1 MASVSLERNVV
12 VGNFGGIDLTVDVAR
27 PSDTDGPAPALLF
40 LPGGG
45 WLTAD
50 RSPLPERYG
59 ISMAERGFVCVTGEY
74 RVLEQGIWPAA
85 IQDVKAIIRWMRA
98 NAAGLGLDP
107 ERIALGGKSAGGHL
121 TLLAGATNGSGE
133 FEESH
138 NGNGV
143 NAGYSSRVAAV
154 IGVAPVAD
162 ISEYWRRPHMIPYT
176 AADASDA
183 AIRAANPIDR
193 VDGDY
198 PPTMLL
204 HGTNDDRV
212 PHEMTLRMFHTLER
226 NGVPADL
233 CLFAEQD
240 HMFDRIPAFSQAIV
254 ENMAR
259 FLGRYVGAADAAK
272 ELAVTAD

>member
-1 MASVSLERNVV
+1 MTQVSLERNVV

-27 PSDTDGPAPALLF
+27 PADTDGPAPALLF

-59 ISMAERGFVCVTGEY
+59 IPMAERGFVCVTGEY
-74 RVLEQGIWPAA
+74 RVLEQAIWPAA

-98 NAAGLGLDP
+98 NAAGLGIDP

-133 FEESH
+133 FEEPH
-138 NGNGV
+138 NGSSFLPD
-143 NAGYSSRVAAV
+143 YSSRVSAV
-154 IGVAPVAD
+154 IGVAPVSD
-162 ISEYWRRPHMIPYT
+162 ISEYWRRPQLEPYT
-176 AADASDA
+176 AADRSA
-183 AIRAANPIDR
+183 AALRAANPIER
-193 VDGDY
+193 LDGSY
-198 PPTMLL
+198 PPTLLL

-212 PHEMTLRMFHTLER
+212 PHEMTLRMFHTLEQS
-226 NGVPADL
+226 GVPADL

-240 HMFDRIPAFSQAIV
+240 HMFDRIPTFSQAIV

-259 FLGRYVGAADAAK
+259 FLSRYVGSTVADR

>member
-1 MASVSLERNVV
+1 MTPVSLERNVI

-27 PSDTDGPAPALLF
+27 PADTDGPAPALLF

-59 ISMAERGFVCVTGEY
+59 IPMAERGFVCVTGEY
-74 RVLEQGIWPAA
+74 RVLEQAIWPAA

-98 NAAGLGLDP
+98 NAAELGIAP

-138 NGNGV
+138 NGSSFLPD
-143 NAGYSSRVAAV
+143 YSSRVSAV
-154 IGVAPVAD
+154 IGVAPVSD
-162 ISEYWRRPHMIPYT
+162 ISEYWRRPHLEPYT
-176 AADASDA
+176 AADRSAA
-183 AIRAANPIDR
+183 AIRAANPIER
-193 VDGDY
+193 VDGSY
-198 PPTMLL
+198 PPTLLL

-212 PHEMTLRMFHTLER
+212 PHEMTLRMFHTLEQS
-226 NGVPADL
+226 GVPADL

-240 HMFDRIPAFSQAIV
+240 HMFDRIPTFSQAIV
-254 ENMAR
+254 ENMSR
-259 FLGRYVGAADAAK
+259 FLGRYVGAAASDK

>member
-1 MASVSLERNVV
+1 MAQVSLERNVV

-27 PSDTDGPAPALLF
+27 PAAMDGPAPALLF

-59 ISMAERGFVCVTGEY
+59 IPMAERGFVCVTGEY
-74 RVLEQGIWPAA
+74 RVLEQAIWPAA

-154 IGVAPVAD
+154 IGVAPVSD
-162 ISEYWRRPHMIPYT
+162 ISEYWRRPHMTPYT

-183 AIRAANPIDR
+183 ALRAANPIDR
-193 VDGDY
+193 VDGSY

-226 NGVPADL
+226 NGVPAEL
-233 CLFAEQD
+233 ALFAEQD
-240 HMFDRIPAFSQAIV
+240 HMFDRIPTYSQAIV

-259 FLGRYVGAADAAK
+259 FLGRYVGAAAADR

>member
-1 MASVSLERNVV
+1 MTPVSLERNVI

-27 PSDTDGPAPALLF
+27 PADTDGPSPALLF

-59 ISMAERGFVCVTGEY
+59 IPMAERGFVCITGEY
-74 RVLEQGIWPAA
+74 RVLEQAIWPAA

-98 NAAGLGLDP
+98 NAAGLGIDP

-138 NGNGV
+138 NGSSFLPD
-143 NAGYSSRVAAV
+143 YSSRVSAV
-154 IGVAPVAD
+154 IGVAPVSD
-162 ISEYWRRPHMIPYT
+162 ISEYWRRPHLEPYT
-176 AADASDA
+176 AADRSAA
-183 AIRAANPIDR
+183 AIRAANPIER
-193 VDGDY
+193 VDRSY
-198 PPTMLL
+198 PPTLLL

-226 NGVPADL
+226 QGVPADL

-240 HMFDRIPAFSQAIV
+240 HMFDRIPTFSQAIV

-259 FLGRYVGAADAAK
+259 FLGRYVGAAAADR

>member
-1 MASVSLERNVV
+1 MAQVSLERNVV

-27 PSDTDGPAPALLF
+27 PAAMDGPAPALLF

-59 ISMAERGFVCVTGEY
+59 IPMAERGFVCVTGEY
-74 RVLEQGIWPAA
+74 RVLEQAIWPAA

-98 NAAGLGLDP
+98 NAARLGIDP

-133 FEESH
+133 FEGSH

-154 IGVAPVAD
+154 IGVAPVSD

-176 AADASDA
+176 AIDSSDA

-193 VDGDY
+193 VDGSY
-198 PPTMLL
+198 PPTLLL

-240 HMFDRIPAFSQAIV
+240 HMFDRIPAYSQAIV

-259 FLGRYVGAADAAK
+259 FLGRYVGAAAADR

>member
-1 MASVSLERNVV
+1 MAQVSLERNVV

-27 PSDTDGPAPALLF
+27 PADMDGTAPALLF

-50 RSPLPERYG
+50 RSPLPERYS
-59 ISMAERGFVCVTGEY
+59 IPMAERGFVCVTGEY
-74 RVLEQGIWPAA
+74 RVLEQAIWPAA

-154 IGVAPVAD
+154 IGVAPVSD

-183 AIRAANPIDR
+183 ALRAANPSDR
-193 VDGDY
+193 VDGSY

-212 PHEMTLRMFHTLER
+212 PHEMTLRMFHALER
-226 NGVPADL
+226 RGVPVDL
-233 CLFAEQD
+233 ALFAEQD
-240 HMFDRIPAFSQAIV
+240 HMFDRIPTYSQAIV

-259 FLGRYVGAADAAK
+259 FLGRYVGAAAADR

>member
-1 MASVSLERNVV
+1 MAQVSLERNVV

-27 PSDTDGPAPALLF
+27 PAAMDGPAPALLF

-59 ISMAERGFVCVTGEY
+59 IPMAERGFVCVTGEY
-74 RVLEQGIWPAA
+74 RVLEQAIWPAA

-154 IGVAPVAD
+154 IGVAPVSD

-176 AADASDA
+176 AADSSDA
-183 AIRAANPIDR
+183 ALRAANPIDR
-193 VDGDY
+193 VDGRY

-233 CLFAEQD
+233 ALFAEQD
-240 HMFDRIPAFSQAIV
+240 HMFDRIPAYSQAIV

-259 FLGRYVGAADAAK
+259 FLGRYVGAAAVDR